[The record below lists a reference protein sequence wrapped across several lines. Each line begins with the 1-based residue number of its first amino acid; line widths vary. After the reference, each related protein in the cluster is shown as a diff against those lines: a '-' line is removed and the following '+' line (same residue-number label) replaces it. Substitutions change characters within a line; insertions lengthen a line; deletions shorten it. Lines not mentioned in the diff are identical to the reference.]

1 MSTVVADIDGRGGA
15 DMPGREGDA
24 TPSPESAAGATIG
37 EDSTGLGEIAAEL
50 IDRLKSGAK
59 PENQFPDAP
68 VLTKDDA
75 RTRGCPWTS
84 TARSSPQPA
93 QDTHHPTQESRM
105 PHNHDIGHIADRLT
119 QAVSTFDA
127 ELQKEVLSSDFSVWH
142 NTDNETLD
150 LEGAMAFLQN
160 VGTKVTDVQYTD
172 VRRVAT
178 DEGYVQEATI
188 LATTKSGKD
197 TRNSTCIVVKLD
209 DDGRVVSVREY
220 QDSATFN
227 VVLEG

>member
-1 MSTVVADIDGRGGA
+1 
-15 DMPGREGDA
+15 
-24 TPSPESAAGATIG
+24 
-37 EDSTGLGEIAAEL
+37 
-50 IDRLKSGAK
+50 
-59 PENQFPDAP
+59 
-68 VLTKDDA
+68 
-75 RTRGCPWTS
+75 
-84 TARSSPQPA
+84 
-93 QDTHHPTQESRM
+93 M
-105 PHNHDIGHIADRLT
+105 PHNHDIDDIADRLT

-127 ELQKEVLSSDFSVWH
+127 ELQKEVLSPDFSVWH

-160 VGTKVTDVQYTD
+160 VGTKVTDVRYTD

>member
-1 MSTVVADIDGRGGA
+1 
-15 DMPGREGDA
+15 
-24 TPSPESAAGATIG
+24 
-37 EDSTGLGEIAAEL
+37 
-50 IDRLKSGAK
+50 
-59 PENQFPDAP
+59 
-68 VLTKDDA
+68 
-75 RTRGCPWTS
+75 
-84 TARSSPQPA
+84 
-93 QDTHHPTQESRM
+93 M
-105 PHNHDIGHIADRLT
+105 PHNHDIDQIADRLT
-119 QAVSTFDA
+119 RAVSTFDA
-127 ELQKEVLSSDFSVWH
+127 ELQKEVLSPDFSVWH

-150 LEGAMAFLQN
+150 LEGAMTFLQN
-160 VGTKVTDVQYTD
+160 IGTKVTDVQYTD